1 MHTVIIYTR
10 VICIMTLYI
19 YICILHKLCAYARSM
34 HITTLV
40 LVRARSMDV
49 LRGVA
54 TACIRE
60 LPLVGLMMSACETT
74 ALSNV
79 EVLDDHGSIKNW
91 GISLAPQIRPVNTLR
106 VSTYPRF
113 HS

>member
-1 MHTVIIYTR
+1 
-10 VICIMTLYI
+10 
-19 YICILHKLCAYARSM
+19 
-34 HITTLV
+34 
-40 LVRARSMDV
+40 MDV

-79 EVLDDHGSIKNW
+79 EVLDDHGSINNW

>member
-1 MHTVIIYTR
+1 MHTVIIYNMHND
-10 VICIMTLYI
+10 IIYI
-19 YICILHKLCAYARSM
+19 YIYLHSTQATYVHTLVVCILLLYE
-34 HITTLV
+34 LVV

-79 EVLDDHGSIKNW
+79 EVLDDHGSINNW
-91 GISLAPQIRPVNTLR
+91 GLVLPHKSDP
-106 VSTYPRF
+106 
-113 HS
+113 

>member
-1 MHTVIIYTR
+1 
-10 VICIMTLYI
+10 
-19 YICILHKLCAYARSM
+19 
-34 HITTLV
+34 
-40 LVRARSMDV
+40 MDV

-79 EVLDDHGSIKNW
+79 EVLDDHGSINNW
-91 GISLAPQIRPVNTLR
+91 GLVLPHKSDP
-106 VSTYPRF
+106 
-113 HS
+113 